1 MARPK
6 LVVAALR
13 SAQARRVVAKQ
24 RDLIARL
31 KAAGHLT
38 SDAEQMLQTYLSMLK
53 HLEAHHQKLGD
64 ERRAKKTETKKS

>member
-13 SAQARRVVAKQ
+13 SAQARRVVANQ

-31 KAAGHLT
+31 KAAGHPT
-38 SDAEQMLQTYLSMLK
+38 SKAEQLLQTYPSMLK
-53 HLEAHHQKLGD
+53 HLEAHQQKLRD
-64 ERRAKKTETKKS
+64 ERKAKKTETKS

>member
-13 SAQARRVVAKQ
+13 SAQAKRIVANQ

-31 KAAGHLT
+31 KAAGHPT
-38 SDAEQMLQTYLSMLK
+38 SDAEQMLQTYLSMLE
-53 HLEAHHQKLGD
+53 HLEAHQQKLR
-64 ERRAKKTETKKS
+64 EQRRAKKTETKKS

>member
-13 SAQARRVVAKQ
+13 SAQARRVVANQ

-31 KAAGHLT
+31 KAAGHPT
-38 SDAEQMLQTYLSMLK
+38 SEAEQLLQTYLSMLK
-53 HLEAHHQKLGD
+53 HLEAHQQKLRD
-64 ERRAKKTETKKS
+64 QRKAKKTETKS